1 MRQMWDAM
9 ASGYFAGIRRRDALR
24 CKFQK
29 AKTGAVTLSLGRE
42 ASLLLGVVYR
52 RCQQASPSSQRSK
65 EEVPSGTT
73 TNCPLITAPAAAA
86 AAAWTR
92 AEDRVILEATKGKG
106 NACHVTFAGV
116 SRALGNRT
124 EEEVESR
131 YNALLAVYLGMR
143 KEERR
148 EEERA
153 WRKL

>member
-1 MRQMWDAM
+1 MDILPGFGDVMRFGV
-9 ASGYFAGIRRRDALR
+9 SSKKR
-24 CKFQK
+24 KP
-29 AKTGAVTLSLGRE
+29 GAVTLSLGRE

-73 TNCPLITAPAAAA
+73 TNCPLITAPAA
-86 AAAWTR
+86 WTR

-124 EEEVESR
+124 EEEVVHMHTR
-131 YNALLAVYLGMR
+131 VIYMLWIYAFD
-143 KEERR
+143 
-148 EEERA
+148 
-153 WRKL
+153 